1 MVVLLL
7 VLVAM
12 YLVKVKRYK
21 RLLKATS
28 KQLEAN
34 KKIKNKLV
42 AIRTRQDE
50 KELIKQLTQERKQ
63 KQKIVDRA
71 YKDTRKYI
79 TDPSSKLFNKIFN
92 ELVKEYIQEEEHR
105 REYLNRLDQ

>member
-1 MVVLLL
+1 MWYPLPN
-7 VLVAM
+7 
-12 YLVKVKRYK
+12 
-21 RLLKATS
+21 RLRS
-28 KQLEAN
+28 EQ
-34 KKIKNKLV
+34 
-42 AIRTRQDE
+42 
-50 KELIKQLTQERKQ
+50 RKQ

-105 REYLNRLDQ
+105 REYLNRLD